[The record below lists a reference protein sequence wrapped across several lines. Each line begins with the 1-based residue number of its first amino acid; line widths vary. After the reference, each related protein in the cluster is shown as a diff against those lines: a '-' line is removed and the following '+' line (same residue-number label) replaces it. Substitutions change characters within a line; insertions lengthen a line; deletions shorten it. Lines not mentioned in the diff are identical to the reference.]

1 MKILFRYFD
10 GYRRQLILGPVF
22 KLTEAIL
29 ELFVPLLM
37 ADIIDV
43 GVKSGDA
50 GYVVRRGLFMLGLG
64 AVGLACA
71 LICQY
76 FAAVCAQGFG
86 RSLRRDLFRRVFGL
100 SQAQFGAQGADSLIT
115 RLTSDVNQ
123 VQTGVNMFIRL
134 AIRAPF
140 LTVGSVVMAFTIN
153 PQIALIFLAA
163 TPLIVLVL
171 YLVMSRSLPFYTGI
185 QRGQDTVAR
194 LAGENLEGARV
205 IRAFSR
211 QNDEIAQFQKTGDDL
226 SDLTIRVGRLSALLN
241 PITSVIANLAIV
253 GIVWWGANIAQ
264 AGGIAQGQ
272 VIAMVNYMTQTLLA
286 LIVLANLIV
295 TFTKAIAS
303 AKRVSEVL
311 AIESTMPQ
319 PEASAPAKPGAP
331 RIAFDNVSF
340 AYPDAGENAV
350 EGISFALRPGQTL
363 GIIGGTGCGKSTLVR
378 LLTREYDV
386 TGGAVRVDGVDVR
399 DYTARDLRAKF
410 GVVPQTARL
419 FSGTVRSNLTL
430 GAPDATDKTLWQA
443 LETAQGAEFV
453 RGKPGGLDTPI
464 EEGGKNLSGGQK
476 QRLTIARA
484 LAKQPEIL
492 VLDDSASALDYA
504 TDAALRRALR
514 ERTAEMTVVM
524 ISQRASTIK
533 NAGRILVLDD
543 GRMCGYD
550 THEALLENCA
560 VYREIC
566 RSQGIGQSAG
576 QGTDEGMDQSTDR
589 GIDEGIDSG
598 VGQEIDRGIC
608 QGIDSDVGQE
618 TGRGIDKRID
628 QKIDQGVDRGG
639 DREIGQ
645 GTDQEL
651 ERGTAKG
658 EVDA

>member
-1 MKILFRYFD
+1 MKTLFRYFD
-10 GYRRQLILGPVF
+10 GYGKQLILGPVF

-29 ELFVPLLM
+29 ELLVPLLM
-37 ADIIDV
+37 ADIIDT
-43 GVKSGDA
+43 GVKNGDFR
-50 GYVVRRGLFMLGLG
+50 YVIGRGLLLLVFG
-64 AVGLACA
+64 AVGFVCA

-76 FAAVCAQGFG
+76 FAAVSAQGFG
-86 RSLRRDLFRRVFGL
+86 RSLRWDLLRHVFSL
-100 SQAQFGAQGADSLIT
+100 SQAQFEAQGADSLII

-123 VQTGVNMFIRL
+123 MQTGVNMFIRL
-134 AIRAPF
+134 AIRVPF
-140 LTVGSVVMAFTIN
+140 LTVGSIAMAFVIN
-153 PQIALIFLAA
+153 GKIALIFLLS

-171 YLVMSRSLPFYTGI
+171 YLIMSRSLPYYTEI
-185 QRGQDTVAR
+185 QRGQDALAR

-211 QNDEIAQFQKTGDDL
+211 QKEEIDQFGQTGNAL
-226 SDLTIRVGRLSALLN
+226 SDLTIRVGKLSALLN
-241 PITSVIANLAIV
+241 PLTSVIVNFAII

-264 AGGIAQGQ
+264 VGGIAQGQ

-303 AKRVSEVL
+303 AKRISEVL
-311 AIESTMPQ
+311 ALESTMSH
-319 PEASAPAKPGAP
+319 PETSAPAQPAAP
-331 RIAFDNVSF
+331 RIAFENVSF
-340 AYPDAGENAV
+340 AYPGAGDHAL

-430 GAPDATDKTLWQA
+430 GAPEASDEILWQA
-443 LETAQGAEFV
+443 LETAQGAKFV

-504 TDAALRRALR
+504 TDAALRRALH
-514 ERTAEMTVVM
+514 ERTAQMTVVM

-533 NAGRILVLDD
+533 NADRILVLDD
-543 GRMCGYD
+543 GHVCGWG
-550 THEALLENCA
+550 THGALLKNCD
-560 VYREIC
+560 VYQEIC
-566 RSQGIGQSAG
+566 RSQGI
-576 QGTDEGMDQSTDR
+576 EKK
-589 GIDEGIDSG
+589 E
-598 VGQEIDRGIC
+598 VG
-608 QGIDSDVGQE
+608 
-618 TGRGIDKRID
+618 
-628 QKIDQGVDRGG
+628 
-639 DREIGQ
+639 
-645 GTDQEL
+645 
-651 ERGTAKG
+651 A
-658 EVDA
+658 

>member
-1 MKILFRYFD
+1 MKILFRYFN
-10 GYRRQLILGPVF
+10 GYRKQLILGPVF
-22 KLTEAIL
+22 KLTEAVL
-29 ELFVPLLM
+29 ELLVPLLM

-43 GVKSGDA
+43 GVKSGEP
-50 GYVVRRGLFMLGLG
+50 GYVVRQGLLMLCLGIVGLG
-64 AVGLACA
+64 CA

-86 RSLRRDLFRRVFGL
+86 RGLRRDLFRRVFGL
-100 SQAQFGAQGADSLIT
+100 SQAQFEAQGADSLII

-123 VQTGVNMFIRL
+123 MQTGVNMFIRL
-134 AIRAPF
+134 AVRVPF
-140 LTVGSVVMAFTIN
+140 LTAGSIVMAFVLN
-153 PQIALIFLAA
+153 WKIALVFLAA

-171 YLVMSRSLPFYTGI
+171 YLVMSRSLPYYTGI
-185 QRGQDTVAR
+185 QRGQDTLAR

-211 QNDEIAQFQKTGDDL
+211 QSDEIGQFGQTGDSL
-226 SDLTIRVGRLSALLN
+226 SALTIRVGRLSALLN

-253 GIVWWGANIAQ
+253 GIVWWGAHIAQ

-272 VIAMVNYMTQTLLA
+272 VIAMVNYMTQMLLA

-295 TFTKAIAS
+295 TFTKAIAG
-303 AKRVSEVL
+303 AKRVSGVL
-311 AIESTMPQ
+311 AIESTMTR
-319 PEASAPAKPGAP
+319 PETSAPAQPGAP
-331 RIAFDNVSF
+331 RIVFENVSF
-340 AYPDAGENAV
+340 AYPDAGGNAV
-350 EGISFALRPGQTL
+350 EGISFSLEPGRTL
-363 GIIGGTGCGKSTLVR
+363 GVIGGTGCGKSTLVR

-410 GVVPQTARL
+410 GVVPQAARL

-430 GAPDATDKTLWQA
+430 GARDASDETLWQA

-514 ERTAEMTVVM
+514 ERTAGKMTVVM
-524 ISQRASTIK
+524 ISQRASTIR
-533 NAGRILVLDD
+533 NADRILVLDD
-543 GRMCGYD
+543 GRVCGCG
-550 THEALLENCA
+550 THEALLESCDI
-560 VYREIC
+560 YREIC
-566 RSQGIGQSAG
+566 RSQGIGQGIG
-576 QGTDEGMDQSTDR
+576 QGTHQ
-589 GIDEGIDSG
+589 GIGSGRESGIDSG
-598 VGQEIDRGIC
+598 SRSSIDLGSG
-608 QGIDSDVGQE
+608 QGIAKEEVGP
-618 TGRGIDKRID
+618 
-628 QKIDQGVDRGG
+628 
-639 DREIGQ
+639 
-645 GTDQEL
+645 
-651 ERGTAKG
+651 
-658 EVDA
+658 